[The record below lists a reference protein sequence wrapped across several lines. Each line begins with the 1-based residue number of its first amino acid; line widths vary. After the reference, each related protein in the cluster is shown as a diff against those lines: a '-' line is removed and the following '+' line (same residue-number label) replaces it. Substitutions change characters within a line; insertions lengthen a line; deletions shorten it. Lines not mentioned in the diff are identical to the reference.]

1 MTRNPFAIISLYV
14 RALSSAR
21 KAIGLSD
28 VAMMFN
34 RFGRQHGWKL
44 IWRLSRAGFAY
55 LINPV
60 SSFRYFEF
68 PFALS
73 SLPLK
78 PGRCLDVSSPN
89 LFSFYVSQKCHPTS
103 IWMINPD
110 KKDIQ
115 HSTRV
120 VEKLKISNIRTDCN
134 GVDVLEGSPAAFDS
148 IWAISVVEHISGKYD
163 DSYAVRLMYNALAP
177 GGHLILTVPVDRQ
190 FWEDYRDQAYY
201 SIPKEQSKSGSYF
214 FQRLYDEAAIRKRL
228 IDFIGVEPSSVRWF
242 GEKRVGHYFEYEKQW
257 LKEGFEYTFDD
268 PREISENYQ
277 EFSSWDMMP
286 GMGVCGLLF
295 IKPREG

>member
-134 GVDVLEGSPAAFDS
+134 GVDVLEGSQQPL
-148 IWAISVVEHISGKYD
+148 IPSGPSPWLNIFLGVYD
-163 DSYAVRLMYNALAP
+163 DQLCGSADVRMP
-177 GGHLILTVPVDRQ
+177 WQQGG
-190 FWEDYRDQAYY
+190 A
-201 SIPKEQSKSGSYF
+201 
-214 FQRLYDEAAIRKRL
+214 
-228 IDFIGVEPSSVRWF
+228 
-242 GEKRVGHYFEYEKQW
+242 
-257 LKEGFEYTFDD
+257 
-268 PREISENYQ
+268 
-277 EFSSWDMMP
+277 
-286 GMGVCGLLF
+286 
-295 IKPREG
+295 